1 MRNRVNLNCP
11 NHYAVI
17 YTVSGEDP
25 SFPIVGEIVHVLSPH
40 RVSTTPTKW
49 SMNGHASVVPHNFS
63 SSEYSFSLNVSE
75 IISDD
80 VIPISDDVIPISHVV
95 H

>member
-1 MRNRVNLNCP
+1 MRKRVNLNCP
-11 NHYAVI
+11 SHYAVI

-25 SFPIVGEIVHVLSPH
+25 SFPIVGEIVHVLSH
-40 RVSTTPTKW
+40 NMVSTTPAKW
-49 SMNGHASVVPHNFS
+49 SMDGHTSVVPHNFS

-75 IISDD
+75 IFSDN
-80 VIPISDDVIPISHVV
+80 VIPTSHVV